1 MKRMLTRTALALAV
15 GGLSLAATSA
25 ARAQFTDGVVRI
37 GVLND
42 QNGIYADMAGPGSVA
57 AAKIA
62 VEEIGGKIGNTPIE
76 IIVGDHQNKPDIG
89 LNIARK
95 WLDVDGVDMIA
106 DIPNSSI
113 SLALVQLVK
122 EKNKVAVIA
131 TSNSN
136 RLTGDSCTPNHV
148 HWTLDNYSLAKST
161 ATEVLKS
168 GGNSWYFV
176 TVDYA
181 FGHDMERE
189 AGQIV
194 KNAGGTVVGSVRH
207 PLGSSDLSS
216 FLLQAQASGTKVIGF
231 ANSGAD
237 FTNSMKQSA
246 EFGITQGKQKLAALA
261 VYLTDIK
268 SLGLTSGQG
277 LYLSEPFYWDLNDQT
292 RAFAKKFSEKMN
304 GAMPTSFQAGV
315 YSGVLHYLKAVQA
328 LNSDADGRAIVA
340 KMKELPTDD
349 LAFGKGY
356 VRADGR
362 KIHPMYLFKVK
373 SPAESKGPWDLY
385 TKIGETPADQAF
397 KPLEA
402 GGCALVKQN

>member
-216 FLLQAQASGTKVIGF
+216 FLLQAQASGAKVIGF

-292 RAFAKKFSEKMN
+292 RAFAKKFSEKTN

-328 LNSDADGRAIVA
+328 LNSDVDGRAIVA

>member
-1 MKRMLTRTALALAV
+1 MKRVSARTWISMAV
-15 GGLSLAATSA
+15 GSLSLVAASTA
-25 ARAQFTDGVVRI
+25 QAQFTDGVLRI

-42 QNGIYADMAGPGSVA
+42 QSGIYADMAGPGSVV
-57 AAKIA
+57 AAKMA
-62 VEEIGGKIGNTPIE
+62 VEEFGGKIGNTPIE
-76 IIVGDHQNKPDIG
+76 VIVGDHQNKPDVG

-113 SLALVQLVK
+113 SLAIVQLVK
-122 EKNKVAVIA
+122 DKNKVAVIA

-148 HWTLDNYSLAKST
+148 HWTLDNYALAKST

-168 GGNSWYFV
+168 GGKSWYFV

-194 KNAGGTVVGSVRH
+194 KAAGGKVVGSVRH
-207 PLGSSDLSS
+207 PLSTSDLSS
-216 FLLQAQASGTKVIGF
+216 FLLQAQGSGAQVIGF
-231 ANSGAD
+231 ANSGSD
-237 FTNSMKQSA
+237 FTNSMKQAA
-246 EFGITQGKQKLAALA
+246 EFGITKGNQKLAALA

-292 RAFAKKFSEKMN
+292 RAFAKKFAERHG

-315 YSGVLHYLKAVQA
+315 YSGVLHYLKAVAA
-328 LNSDADGRAIVA
+328 LNSDTDGRAIVA

-349 LAFGKGY
+349 PAFGKGS
-356 VRADGR
+356 VRIDGR
-362 KIHPMYLFKVK
+362 KLHPMYLFKVK
-373 SPAESKGPWDLY
+373 TPAESQGPWDLY
-385 TKIGETPADQAF
+385 AKIGETPADQAF
-397 KPLEA
+397 KPLDPA
-402 GGCALVKQN
+402 CALVKPN

>member
-1 MKRMLTRTALALAV
+1 MKRMLARAAVALAV

-25 ARAQFTDGVVRI
+25 ARAQFSDGVIRI

-57 AAKIA
+57 AARIA
-62 VEEIGGKIGNTPIE
+62 VEQIGGKIGNTPIE

-148 HWTLDNYSLAKST
+148 HWTLDNYALAKST

-168 GGNSWYFV
+168 GGSSWYFM

-216 FLLQAQASGTKVIGF
+216 FLLQAQASGAKVIGF

-315 YSGVLHYLKAVQA
+315 YSGVLHYLKALQA

-385 TKIGETPADQAF
+385 TKIGETPAEQAF